1 MNEMTFIENF
11 QSEHQLSDLEI
22 RNILRELTD
31 LNGITSLKVEQD
43 TVKVEYYQQLL
54 SSDLVK
60 DALVKA
66 GFPFEHPKKQGF
78 LQKFIL
84 KLGED
89 NNEEFGGKP
98 PKCCSVD

>member
-1 MNEMTFIENF
+1 MNEFTSIENF
-11 QSEHQLSDLEI
+11 HPEHHLSDEEI
-22 RNILRELTD
+22 TNILSELTG
-31 LNGITSLKVEQD
+31 LIGIKELIVEED
-43 TVKVEYYQQLL
+43 TVKVEFYQQYL
-54 SSDLVK
+54 SNDLVK

-89 NNEEFGGKP
+89 NNKEFGGKP
-98 PKCCSVD
+98 PKCCSID